1 MREMVIERR
10 KSRSWFFLFRFFYQE
25 KKMKV
30 KFFLSYDTHQ
40 SLSFSCHSELV
51 SESHSICHFEVSRN
65 LLSLFFVKKTNEKRL
80 VFDFRRSK
88 LVSAIQCFKSFATQT
103 VKHFNHAP
111 QLFDT
116 RLQIIWHFF
125 ILFQYSN
132 SLSFRF

>member
-1 MREMVIERR
+1 MSIN
-10 KSRSWFFLFRFFYQE
+10 
-25 KKMKV
+25 
-30 KFFLSYDTHQ
+30 Q
-40 SLSFSCHSELV
+40 SLSFSCHSEPV
-51 SESHSICHFEVSRN
+51 SESHPIYHFEISRN

-116 RLQIIWHFF
+116 RLQIIWHFYDPF
-125 ILFQYSN
+125 SIFKYIIHFTNLKSQFSHLKSILFLN
-132 SLSFRF
+132 LSLNLKYILLFTFYKSHI